1 MRLLLV
7 FLLLTNTL
15 LGQFT
20 YSGYIYNANSSGAN
34 NVAVKLY
41 KSTAGATTKSGTLA
55 KITSG
60 IPSDRGR
67 GTSVLYSTANTD
79 ETSVA
84 ITFPSGF
91 SPSYAGTSYSSGHV
105 NANSWFCFGTSSSS
119 GYNGNATSP
128 NQPTI
133 HIGSVDNG
141 STDNNVSFVSTES
154 YTDGTYGDVFRVRYE
169 GNCKYNQ
176 TGVNYV
182 WDLYFIK
189 NQASKQIVV
198 WRTFTADGSNQEVMG
213 ISTGSAWM
221 ASSLVTAGTF
231 ASTSWEITSTSTTTS
246 SSTSLDATAYTN
258 SSGYYSFSRTAVA
271 GDQFTIQVDAPTR
284 IQAYTTTDIQG
295 VSNIVL
301 GKTTRNGLSF
311 HRFDVNDDG
320 VISIAD
326 KYYVAARKA
335 GLFSKWRTAPDV
347 RIFTTAQYNLIV
359 AATSNVRATYPGVT
373 NHTTSTLTSGGTLN
387 LYIIAPGYAGS
398 VTY

>member
-7 FLLLTNTL
+7 FLLFTNTL

-20 YSGYIYNANSSGAN
+20 YSGYLYNANGSGAN

-41 KSTAGATTKSGTLA
+41 KSTAGATTKSGTLT

-84 ITFPSGF
+84 ITIPFTVG
-91 SPSYAGTSYSSGHV
+91 YAGTNYTSGHV
-105 NANSWFCFGTSSSS
+105 NANSWFTFGTSSSS
-119 GYNGNATSP
+119 GYNGNASSP

-141 STDNNVSFVSTES
+141 STDNNVSYVSTER

-176 TGVNYV
+176 TGINYV

-189 NQASKQIVV
+189 DSSKQIVV
-198 WRTFTADGSNQEVMG
+198 WRTFTADGSNQEQMG

-221 ASSLVTAGTF
+221 ASSLITAGTF
-231 ASTSWEITSTSTTTS
+231 SSTSWRITSTSTTTS

-258 SSGYYSFSRTAVA
+258 SSGYYSFSRTTVA

-284 IQAYTTTDIQG
+284 IQAYTTSDIQG
-295 VSNIVL
+295 VSNIIL
-301 GKTTRNGLSF
+301 GRTTRNGLSF

-347 RIFTTAQYNLIV
+347 RIFTTTQYNSIV
-359 AATSNVRATYPGVT
+359 AATTNVRATYPGAT
-373 NHTTSTLTSGGTLN
+373 NHTTATLTSGGTLN

>member
-7 FLLLTNTL
+7 FLLFTNTL

-20 YSGYIYNANSSGAN
+20 YSGYLYNANGSGAN

-41 KSTAGATTKSGTLA
+41 KSTAGATTKTGTLS

-67 GTSVLYSTANTD
+67 GTSVLYSTVNTD
-79 ETSVA
+79 EASVA
-84 ITFPSGF
+84 ITFPTGF

-119 GYNGNATSP
+119 GYNGNASSP

-141 STDNNVSFVSTES
+141 STDNNVSYVSTES

-258 SSGYYSFSRTAVA
+258 SSGYYSFSRTTVA

-295 VSNIVL
+295 VSNIIL
-301 GKTTRNGLSF
+301 GRTTRNGLSF

-347 RIFTTAQYNLIV
+347 RIFTTAQYNSIV
-359 AATSNVRATYPGVT
+359 AATTNVRATYPGAT
-373 NHTTSTLTSGGTLN
+373 NHTTATLTSGGTLN